1 MRPPVLDASQRAV
14 VEHTD
19 GALLVLAGPG
29 TGKTTTLVEAVAA
42 RVEAGADPER
52 LLVLTFS
59 RKAAVELRDRMA
71 ARLGGRRPPQAT
83 TFHSYCYALV
93 RAHQDADLFAE
104 PLRLLSGPEQDLA
117 VRELLA
123 GQIDLAK
130 LGLGHVRWPDELR
143 ACLTTRGFADEVR
156 AVIARSRELGL
167 GPEALGAFARRV
179 GRPDW
184 GAAAGFLAEYLDVM
198 DLQGVLDYTELVH
211 RAVLLTESAPPGTLP
226 GYDAVFVDEY
236 QDTDPAQVRL
246 LRGLTA
252 GTAATVVAFG
262 DPDQSIYAFR
272 GADVNG
278 ILDFPA
284 TFGAAVRVLDTSRRS
299 GAALLAATRLLT
311 QRMPLPRLPADRVRA
326 HRALAPVR
334 DGGRVEVHTY
344 PTPSTETDNIADLL
358 RRAHLE
364 DGVPWHDM
372 AVLTRSAAPLPA
384 LRRALTS
391 AGVPVETDAAD
402 TPLRHEPAVAPLLLA
417 LRAAATAAGEGASG
431 AAPGA
436 GEDPAG
442 PLPAAGEGPGA
453 ERAAH
458 GGAAPAGGGV
468 HGDAGQGPGAERA
481 AHGGAAPAGGGVHG
495 DAGGPAAGEGPGAE
509 RAAHGGAAPAGGGV
523 HGDAG
528 VTSPAGGG
536 AGAGHGGVFDA
547 PTSQDEGPR
556 PGLSQALADAA
567 PGAGQGP
574 EAPALGGAAPAH
586 GGVEGDV
593 GVASPAGAG
602 TVVAGDGGGEGEAGV
617 GAPADGEAG
626 LGQGLGTVPAG
637 DGRVP
642 DASSAADAG
651 RGPGVPAGGKGVS
664 QGLAGAVP
672 GVGQGPEASAL
683 GGAAPAG
690 GEAGAGDR
698 PGTAAPEDRGGEG
711 DADVA
716 APADGEMR
724 PGQRPGTVP
733 DGDGGVADAPS
744 AADAGRRPGVPAG
757 DAPQAGH
764 GPEAPAAGVPGTGTD
779 PAAPGTGT
787 DPAVPAADP
796 DPSAPRT
803 AADSTPWLDT
813 ETAVALLASPLGGMD
828 PADLRRLGRAL
839 RDEERAGGN
848 RVPAPSDV
856 LLARAVAEPE
866 RLVAHDQTYARGAR
880 RLGELLRAAR
890 NKLAAGGTAE
900 EALWLLWNGTPWPGR
915 LERASLRGGPAG
927 RNADRDLDAVCALFE
942 TAARAE
948 DRVGGRGALNFLEE
962 LDAQD
967 IAADTLTRRHTR
979 PDAVRL
985 MTAHRSKG
993 LEWGLVVV
1001 AGVQEG
1007 LWPDLRRRG
1016 SLLEADRIGR
1026 DGLAEPL
1033 TPGALLAEERRLF
1046 YVAATRARDRLVV
1059 TAVKA
1064 PAEDGD
1070 QPSRFLT
1077 ELGVEPKEVT
1087 GRPRRPLAV
1096 AALVAELRATTVDP
1110 AASPELRA
1118 AAAERLA
1125 TLAALTDEDGNPL
1138 VPAAHPDRWW
1148 GLAEPTRSEVP
1159 LRDRDRPVALS
1170 GSALDQ
1176 LAHTCALQW
1185 FLGREVKADAP
1196 ATAAQ
1201 GFGNVVHVL
1210 ADEVA
1215 SGRTPADL
1223 DVLMARLDSVWDALA
1238 FDAPWKSAQ
1247 EKQNARIALER
1258 FLRWHVMDR
1267 GAGRTPAATEHE
1279 FDVTL
1284 GAGPYQVRIRG
1295 SMDRVEADEQGR
1307 AYVVDFKTGKSAP
1320 TRDEVAHHPQLAVY
1334 QLAVREGAVDEVFGG
1349 RTPEPGGAE
1358 LVHLRQAAPKKE
1370 GGDAL
1375 PKVQAQE
1382 PPDGEWIGD
1391 LLATAAGRVLD
1402 ERFTPTAGQ
1411 HCTTCSFRASC
1422 SARPEGRQVVE

>member
-1 MRPPVLDASQRAV
+1 MTSSSTLRHTRGPGAYRLVRAVPAPVRPPVLDAAQRAV
-14 VEHTD
+14 VEHAE
-19 GALLVLAGPG
+19 GPLLVLAGPG

-42 RVEAGADPER
+42 RMERGADPER
-52 LLVLTFS
+52 ILVLTFS

-123 GQIDLAK
+123 GQIDLEKA
-130 LGLGHVRWPDELR
+130 GLAHVRWPDELR

-167 GPEALGAFARRV
+167 GPGELEAFARRV

-184 GAAAGFLAEYLDVM
+184 RAAAGFLAEYLDVM

-211 RAVLLTESAPPGTLP
+211 RAVLLAETARPGALP
-226 GYDAVFVDEY
+226 SYDAIFVDEY

-246 LRGLTA
+246 LRGIS
-252 GTAATVVAFG
+252 AAAPTVVAFG

-278 ILDFPA
+278 ILDFPSV
-284 TFGAAVRVLDTSRRS
+284 FGGEVRVLGTSRRS
-299 GAALLAATRLLT
+299 GATLLGATRLLT
-311 QRMPLPRLPADRVRA
+311 QRMPLPRLPAAQARA
-326 HRALAPVR
+326 HRELAPVR
-334 DGGRVEVHTY
+334 DGGRVEVYTY

-372 AVLTRSAAPLPA
+372 AVLTRAAAHLPS

-391 AGVPVETDAAD
+391 AGVPVETDTAD
-402 TPLRHEPAVAPLLLA
+402 TPLRHEPSVAPLLLA
-417 LRAAATAAGEGASG
+417 LRAAATSAGPPTDAS
-431 AAPGA
+431 APA
-436 GEDPAG
+436 TPAEDPG
-442 PLPAAGEGPGA
+442 
-453 ERAAH
+453 
-458 GGAAPAGGGV
+458 
-468 HGDAGQGPGAERA
+468 
-481 AHGGAAPAGGGVHG
+481 
-495 DAGGPAAGEGPGAE
+495 
-509 RAAHGGAAPAGGGV
+509 
-523 HGDAG
+523 
-528 VTSPAGGG
+528 T
-536 AGAGHGGVFDA
+536 
-547 PTSQDEGPR
+547 
-556 PGLSQALADAA
+556 
-567 PGAGQGP
+567 GP
-574 EAPALGGAAPAH
+574 EGQAADV
-586 GGVEGDV
+586 VEG
-593 GVASPAGAG
+593 G
-602 TVVAGDGGGEGEAGV
+602 AGDGGGDEV
-617 GAPADGEAG
+617 GADG
-626 LGQGLGTVPAG
+626 PAG
-637 DGRVP
+637 DGGGADGPADNEV
-642 DASSAADAG
+642 AAGADA
-651 RGPGVPAGGKGVS
+651 
-664 QGLAGAVP
+664 
-672 GVGQGPEASAL
+672 VGQRGSAEEAGSVEEL
-683 GGAAPAG
+683 GGAGAAAEPGAVEEAG
-690 GEAGAGDR
+690 GAGSAAEPGSAGEAEEAG
-698 PGTAAPEDRGGEG
+698 
-711 DADVA
+711 
-716 APADGEMR
+716 
-724 PGQRPGTVP
+724 
-733 DGDGGVADAPS
+733 
-744 AADAGRRPGVPAG
+744 
-757 DAPQAGH
+757 
-764 GPEAPAAGVPGTGTD
+764 
-779 PAAPGTGT
+779 
-787 DPAVPAADP
+787 
-796 DPSAPRT
+796 
-803 AADSTPWLDT
+803 WLDV
-813 ETAVALLASPLGGMD
+813 ETAVALLASPLAGMD

-848 RVPAPSDV
+848 AVPAPSDV
-856 LLARAVAEPE
+856 LLARALAEPE
-866 RLVAHDQTYARGAR
+866 RLVAHDQAYARGAR
-880 RLGELLRAAR
+880 RLGELLRAVR
-890 NKLAAGGTAE
+890 NALRAGGTAE
-900 EALWLLWNGTPWPGR
+900 EALWLLWNGTPWPTR

-993 LEWGLVVV
+993 LEWSLVVV

-1064 PAEDGD
+1064 PADDGD
-1070 QPSRFLT
+1070 QPSRFLN
-1077 ELGVEPKEVT
+1077 ELGAEPKEVT

-1110 AASPELRA
+1110 DASPELRA

-1125 TLAALTDEDGNPL
+1125 RLAALTDEDGGPL

-1148 GLAEPTRSEVP
+1148 GLAEPTRSAVP

-1247 EKQNARIALER
+1247 EKENARVALER
-1258 FLRWHVMDR
+1258 FLHWHVMDR
-1267 GAGRTPAATEHE
+1267 AGRTPAATEHA

-1284 GAGPYQVRIRG
+1284 PAGAYEVRIRG

-1320 TRDEVAHHPQLAVY
+1320 TKDEVAHHPQLAVY

-1358 LVHLRQAAPKKE
+1358 LVHLRQSAPKKE

-1382 PPDGEWIGD
+1382 PLDGEWVGD

-1402 ERFTPTAGQ
+1402 ERFTPSTGQ
-1411 HCTTCSFRASC
+1411 HCTTCAFRASC
-1422 SARPEGRQVVE
+1422 SARPEGRHIVE

>member
-1 MRPPVLDASQRAV
+1 MVD
-14 VEHTD
+14 HT
-19 GALLVLAGPG
+19 GGPLLVLAGPG

-42 RVEAGADPER
+42 RMERGADPER

-71 ARLGGRRPPQAT
+71 TRLGGRRPPQAT
-83 TFHSYCYALV
+83 TFHSYCYALI
-93 RAHQDADLFAE
+93 RAHQDAELFAE

-123 GQIDLAK
+123 GHIDLEKA
-130 LGLGHVRWPDELR
+130 GLGSIRWPDELR

-156 AVIARSRELGL
+156 AVLARSRELGL
-167 GPEALGAFARRV
+167 GPDALARFAERV

-184 GAAAGFLAEYLDVM
+184 KAAAGFLAEYLDVL

-211 RAVLLTESAPPGTLP
+211 RAVPLAGSTRLP
-226 GYDAVFVDEY
+226 GYDAIYVDEY

-246 LRGLTA
+246 LHALTGGGRG
-252 GTAATVVAFG
+252 TVVAFG

-278 ILDFPA
+278 ILDFPDA
-284 TFGAAVRVLDTSRRS
+284 FGGGGVKVLGTSRRA
-299 GAALLAATRLLT
+299 GAGLLGATRLLT
-311 QRMPLPRLPADRVRA
+311 QRMPLTRLPSEKVRA
-326 HRALAPVR
+326 HRELTADRP
-334 DGGRVEVHTY
+334 GGRAEAYTY
-344 PTPSTETDNIADLL
+344 PTASAEAENIADLL

-364 DGVPWHDM
+364 DGVPWQDM
-372 AVLTRSAAPLPA
+372 AVLTRAAATLPS

-417 LRAAATAAGEGASG
+417 LRAVAKPQPTEPARESDPVVGMRSAGAERVGTTHDG
-431 AAPGA
+431 AAPSARSSARTAATSDTDPMPGEPEDAPHEGEPAPEGA
-436 GEDPAG
+436 PLADGPAPDG
-442 PLPAAGEGPGA
+442 
-453 ERAAH
+453 
-458 GGAAPAGGGV
+458 
-468 HGDAGQGPGAERA
+468 
-481 AHGGAAPAGGGVHG
+481 
-495 DAGGPAAGEGPGAE
+495 GGPA
-509 RAAHGGAAPAGGGV
+509 
-523 HGDAG
+523 
-528 VTSPAGGG
+528 
-536 AGAGHGGVFDA
+536 
-547 PTSQDEGPR
+547 Q
-556 PGLSQALADAA
+556 
-567 PGAGQGP
+567 
-574 EAPALGGAAPAH
+574 
-586 GGVEGDV
+586 
-593 GVASPAGAG
+593 PAGATTWL
-602 TVVAGDGGGEGEAGV
+602 TV
-617 GAPADGEAG
+617 
-626 LGQGLGTVPAG
+626 
-637 DGRVP
+637 
-642 DASSAADAG
+642 
-651 RGPGVPAGGKGVS
+651 
-664 QGLAGAVP
+664 
-672 GVGQGPEASAL
+672 
-683 GGAAPAG
+683 
-690 GEAGAGDR
+690 
-698 PGTAAPEDRGGEG
+698 
-711 DADVA
+711 
-716 APADGEMR
+716 
-724 PGQRPGTVP
+724 
-733 DGDGGVADAPS
+733 
-744 AADAGRRPGVPAG
+744 
-757 DAPQAGH
+757 
-764 GPEAPAAGVPGTGTD
+764 
-779 PAAPGTGT
+779 
-787 DPAVPAADP
+787 
-796 DPSAPRT
+796 
-803 AADSTPWLDT
+803 
-813 ETAVALLASPLGGMD
+813 ETAQELLASPLAGVD

-839 RDEERAGGN
+839 RDEERAAGN
-848 RVPAPSDV
+848 KVPPPSDV
-856 LLARAVAEPE
+856 LLARALAEPE
-866 RLVAHDQTYARGAR
+866 RLVAHDPAYARGAQ
-880 RLGELLRAAR
+880 RLGKLLQETRT
-890 NKLAAGGTAE
+890 LLDAGGTAE
-900 EALWLLWNGTPWPGR
+900 EALWVLWNGTPWPGR
-915 LERASLRGGPAG
+915 LERAALRGGPAG

-948 DRVGGRGALNFLEE
+948 ERVGGRGVLNFLEE

-993 LEWGLVVV
+993 LEWSFVVV

-1077 ELGVEPKEVT
+1077 EFGAEPKEVP

-1096 AALVAELRATTVDP
+1096 SALVAELRATTVDP
-1110 AASPELRA
+1110 AASPALRDA
-1118 AAAERLA
+1118 AAHRLA
-1125 TLAALTDEDGNPL
+1125 SLAALTDEDGQPL

-1148 GLAEPTRSEVP
+1148 GLFEPTHSTVP
-1159 LRDRDRPVALS
+1159 LRDRDLPVALS
-1170 GSALDQ
+1170 PSALEN
-1176 LAHTCALQW
+1176 LATTCSLQW
-1185 FLGREVKADAP
+1185 FLGREVKAAAP

-1247 EKQNARIALER
+1247 EKAHARVALER
-1258 FLRWHVMDR
+1258 FLQWHVMDR
-1267 GAGRTPAATEHE
+1267 GGRTPAASEHG

-1284 GAGPYQVRIRG
+1284 AAGEYEVRIRG
-1295 SMDRVEADEQGR
+1295 SMDRVETDEHGR

-1334 QLAVREGAVDEVFGG
+1334 QLAVREGALDEVFDGH
-1349 RTPEPGGAE
+1349 RPEPGGAE
-1358 LVHLRQAAPKKE
+1358 LVQLRQAAPKKE

-1382 PPDGEWIGD
+1382 PPDGEWVGD

-1402 ERFTPTAGQ
+1402 ERFTPTTGQ
-1411 HCTTCSFRASC
+1411 HCANCAFRASC
-1422 SARPEGRQVVE
+1422 SAQPEGRQIVE